1 MAKIILG
8 LIRPS
13 KGVILYNGLNK
24 KIKNFSSYIPQDI
37 FLIRGSVRENIT
49 LTSDKNKNQDEQI
62 WSSLKR
68 SGLYN
73 FIRSK
78 KEKLNFI
85 IEDEGNNLSGGQ
97 KQRIAIARAIFH
109 KKDLIVL
116 DEATSALDLEREN
129 KILKDL
135 HKDKK
140 LTKIIISHKKNI
152 RNYCNRVIEFK
163 NIKNK

>member
-1 MAKIILG
+1 M
-8 LIRPS
+8 
-13 KGVILYNGLNK
+13 
-24 KIKNFSSYIPQDI
+24 
-37 FLIRGSVRENIT
+37 
-49 LTSDKNKNQDEQI
+49 
-62 WSSLKR
+62 
-68 SGLYN
+68 
-73 FIRSK
+73 
-78 KEKLNFI
+78 NFI

-163 NIKNK
+163 NIKISEFNLMNKIKLKKAPICLFVLIKVI